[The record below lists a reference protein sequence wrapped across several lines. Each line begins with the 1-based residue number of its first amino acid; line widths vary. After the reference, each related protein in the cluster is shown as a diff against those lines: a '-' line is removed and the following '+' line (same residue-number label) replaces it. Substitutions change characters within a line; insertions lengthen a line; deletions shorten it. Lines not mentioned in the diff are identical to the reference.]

1 MTDDFGW
8 LPRCGCVYH
17 RLAGPTMPTADR
29 TRGRERPATTGAG
42 DSARSARRPSG
53 EKVIRFTDDAN
64 GAR

>member
-17 RLAGPTMPTADR
+17 HPAAATMPTADR
-29 TRGRERPATTGAG
+29 TRGRERPATAGAD
-42 DSARSARRPSG
+42 DSARAARRPS
-53 EKVIRFTDDAN
+53 EAKVIGFTDDAN